1 MSKLFKLKKWLTL
14 QEAINHISVAL
25 DEPVTE
31 ADIYRFALDKH
42 LTLSVNFVNG
52 TCAFLG
58 QRDSSDKG
66 LGVNLDKF
74 SLEEINILND
84 FWLPSLDST
93 QVRSIQGVWDLTLL
107 GSEAIDLEFNYQKL
121 TSDVEVTLV
130 GLEGVFVKKD
140 DVYAS
145 LLTDFED
152 NEFQDGSKAYCEKIE
167 QELSFSVFKDNIEI
181 EKIRADCNAKRVQYL
196 KEREKQPEPERY
208 FPSGGLDEHDYSFVV
223 RTSELNRFLRSLE
236 EHENQDD
243 VNNTTALQLNFSESI
258 TNTDTWKNLYKLAE
272 KAFNDFP
279 SWQAEQAKPH
289 KIPMSHIDEWLKY
302 NLKAD
307 KREAETIKKLL
318 IEINN
323 L

>member
-1 MSKLFKLKKWLTL
+1 MGKLYKLKKWLTL
-14 QEAINHISVAL
+14 QEATNHISVAL

-121 TSDVEVTLV
+121 TSDVEVTLA

-236 EHENQDD
+236 EHENLDD
-243 VNNTTALQLNFSESI
+243 INNTTASQLNFSESI
-258 TNTDTWKNLYKLAE
+258 TNTGTWKNLYKLAE
-272 KAFNDFP
+272 QAFNDFP
-279 SWQAEQAKPH
+279 SWQAKQAKPH
-289 KIPMSHIDEWLKY
+289 KIPMSHIDEWLKLS
-302 NLKAD
+302 LKAD

-318 IEINN
+318 TEIYN